1 MSSAL
6 RREEIRKDIPD
17 IVIDPGN
24 GKRYLK
30 GRFLG
35 KVKNDNFIYKIL
47 CLLWIQSVMS

>member
-6 RREEIRKDIPD
+6 RREEIRKEVPD

-35 KVKNDNFIYKIL
+35 KVLPHITFIRKN
-47 CLLWIQSVMS
+47 